1 VGLRRVPPSTRPPV
15 PGDRRQ
21 RPLGAP
27 GRTGRASGSEA
38 AAGTVRAVPTSV
50 AVPAAPAT
58 SAALR
63 LGGLEVWPPVVLAP
77 MAGVTNAAFRSLCRR
92 HGGGLYVSEMVG
104 ARGLVEGNR
113 TSRLK
118 AWFAPDEHPRSIQ
131 LYATDP
137 ADAAA
142 ATELLVGGGAAGDG
156 ADAASGGEP
165 WGELGGEPG
174 LEPAGAPVAE
184 PGVEHLDLNFGCPA
198 PKVTRHGGGS
208 ALPWRTDLYAAIVDA
223 TVRAAGDV
231 PVTVKLRL
239 GIDEDHLTYLE
250 AGRIAA
256 DLGVAAVGLHART
269 AEQRY
274 GPPAD
279 WSAIGRLVE
288 TIDVPVLG
296 NGDVWDASDALRML
310 DRTGCAGVIV
320 GRGCLGRPWLFRDLQ
335 AAFEGRPAPAPPG
348 LGEVLDTIAE
358 HARLL
363 VDLLG
368 HVTGLR
374 ELRKHT
380 GWYLQGFPVGRPL
393 RRSLNQVSS
402 LDELDA
408 LLVDVDR
415 SLPFDEAVRRQPRGH
430 TTPPRRPVL
439 PHGWLETRTHGAPL
453 AAGAAEV
460 VSGG

>member
-1 VGLRRVPPSTRPPV
+1 MDAPS
-15 PGDRRQ
+15 
-21 RPLGAP
+21 
-27 GRTGRASGSEA
+27 
-38 AAGTVRAVPTSV
+38 
-50 AVPAAPAT
+50 PAAPPAT
-58 SAALR
+58 PLPATALR

-77 MAGVTNAAFRSLCRR
+77 MAGVTNAPFRTLCRR

-118 AWFAPDEHPRSIQ
+118 ASFAPDEHPRSIQ
-131 LYATDP
+131 LYAIDP
-137 ADAAA
+137 RDAADA
-142 ATELLVGGGAAGDG
+142 TRLLVEE
-156 ADAASGGEP
+156 DA
-165 WGELGGEPG
+165 
-174 LEPAGAPVAE
+174 
-184 PGVEHLDLNFGCPA
+184 VEHLDLNFGCPA

-223 TVRAAGDV
+223 TVRAAGEV

-239 GIDEDHLTYLE
+239 GIDDDHLTYLD

-279 WSAIGRLVE
+279 WTAIAELVE
-288 TIDVPVLG
+288 HLEVPVLG
-296 NGDVWDASDALRML
+296 NGDVWEAADALRMVE
-310 DRTGCAGVIV
+310 RTGCAGVIV

-335 AAFEGRPAPAPPG
+335 AAFAGEPVPPPPG
-348 LGEVLDTIAE
+348 LGEILDTLVE
-358 HARLL
+358 HAQLL
-363 VDLLG
+363 VEFLG
-368 HVTGLR
+368 PVTGLR

-393 RRSLNQVSS
+393 RRALNQVSTM
-402 LDELDA
+402 DELHA
-408 LLVDVDR
+408 LLDPVDR
-415 SLPFDEAVRRQPRGH
+415 TLTFDDAMRRQPRGH

-439 PHGWLETRTHGAPL
+439 PHGWLTTRTHGASLP
-453 AAGAAEV
+453 AAAAEV

>member
-1 VGLRRVPPSTRPPV
+1 MSVTAVTADAVTLPDDAPV
-15 PGDRRQ
+15 
-21 RPLGAP
+21 A
-27 GRTGRASGSEA
+27 
-38 AAGTVRAVPTSV
+38 
-50 AVPAAPAT
+50 
-58 SAALR
+58 AALR

-77 MAGVTNAAFRSLCRR
+77 MAGVTNAPFRSLCRR

-113 TSRLK
+113 TSTLK
-118 AWFAPDEHPRSIQ
+118 AWFAPDERPRSIQ
-131 LYATDP
+131 LYAIDP

-142 ATELLVGGGAAGDG
+142 AIDVLVAGGPDG
-156 ADAASGGEP
+156 GTAVDH
-165 WGELGGEPG
+165 
-174 LEPAGAPVAE
+174 V
-184 PGVEHLDLNFGCPA
+184 DLNFGCPA

-208 ALPWRTDLYAAIVDA
+208 ALPWRTDLFAAIVDA
-223 TVRAAGDV
+223 AVRRAGDV

-239 GIDEDHLTYLE
+239 GIDRDHLTYLE

-269 AEQRY
+269 AEDRY

-279 WSAIGRLVE
+279 WAAIARLVE
-288 TIDVPVLG
+288 EVDVPVLG
-296 NGDVWDASDALRML
+296 NGDVWDAADALRML
-310 DRTGCAGVIV
+310 DETGCAGVIV

-335 AAFEGRPAPAPPG
+335 AAFQGRPVPPPPG
-348 LGEVLDTIAE
+348 LGDVLDTLVE

-363 VDLLG
+363 AAFLG
-368 HVTGLR
+368 PVTGLR

-393 RRSLNQVSS
+393 RRALNQVSTIA
-402 LDELDA
+402 ELHA
-408 LLVDVDR
+408 LVADVDR

-430 TTPPRRPVL
+430 TTPPRRPHL
-439 PHGWLETRTHGAPL
+439 PHGWLTTRTHGTPL
-453 AAGAAEV
+453 PPGAAQV